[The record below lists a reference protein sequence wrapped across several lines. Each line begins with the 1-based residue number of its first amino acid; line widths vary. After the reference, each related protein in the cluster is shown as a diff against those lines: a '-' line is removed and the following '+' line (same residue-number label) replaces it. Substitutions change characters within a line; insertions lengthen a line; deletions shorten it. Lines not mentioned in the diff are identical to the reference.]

1 MTWILT
7 HNNEAVGEWSEDL
20 INKVA
25 EKLKKK
31 KKSSLSK
38 SEEMITQKEAESIL
52 AEFLPDPI
60 RDALLSS

>member
-20 INKVA
+20 INQVA

-38 SEEMITQKEAESIL
+38 SEEMITQKEVESIL

-60 RDALLSS
+60 RDALLNS

>member
-25 EKLKKK
+25 EKLKK

-60 RDALLSS
+60 RDALLNS

>member
-1 MTWILT
+1 MTWVLT

-20 INKVA
+20 IDQVA
-25 EKLKKK
+25 EKLKK

-38 SEEMITQKEAESIL
+38 SEEMITQKEAASIL

-60 RDALLSS
+60 RDALLNL

>member
-31 KKSSLSK
+31 KLSLSK
-38 SEEMITQKEAESIL
+38 PEEMITQKEAASIL

-60 RDALLSS
+60 RDALLNL

>member
-1 MTWILT
+1 L
-7 HNNEAVGEWSEDL
+7 
-20 INKVA
+20 
-25 EKLKKK
+25 KK

-60 RDALLSS
+60 RDALLNS